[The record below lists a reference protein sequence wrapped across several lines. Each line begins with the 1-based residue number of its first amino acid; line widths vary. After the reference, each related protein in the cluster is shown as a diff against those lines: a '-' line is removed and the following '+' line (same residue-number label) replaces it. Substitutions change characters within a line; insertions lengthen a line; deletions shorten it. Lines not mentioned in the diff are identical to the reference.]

1 MGALLLWIAVT
12 NSGTSKLGNRDVY
25 KLPGP
30 STINSALAIASSISP
45 VIAEEEGRGLYATVG
60 AGLGKHLNIDIDTAS
75 GGDDIEFGYPKDIH
89 DSKILLNNI
98 INSIQ
103 EVKGDEVCTIDL
115 RNVENNFCSYFVICN
130 GTSNTHVNSI
140 VGSIQKKISKEET

>member
-1 MGALLLWIAVT
+1 MV
-12 NSGTSKLGNRDVY
+12 
-25 KLPGP
+25 
-30 STINSALAIASSISP
+30 
-45 VIAEEEGRGLYATVG
+45 
-60 AGLGKHLNIDIDTAS
+60 
-75 GGDDIEFGYPKDIH
+75 KDIH

-140 VGSIQKKISKEET
+140 VGSIQKKISKKLKEKPYNTEGEENAEWVLIDYVDIVVHVFQKNVRSYYKLEELWGDALINKISSKN

>member
-1 MGALLLWIAVT
+1 MV
-12 NSGTSKLGNRDVY
+12 
-25 KLPGP
+25 
-30 STINSALAIASSISP
+30 
-45 VIAEEEGRGLYATVG
+45 
-60 AGLGKHLNIDIDTAS
+60 
-75 GGDDIEFGYPKDIH
+75 KDIH

-140 VGSIQKKISKEET
+140 VGSIQKKISKELKEKPYNTEGEENAEWVLIDYVDIVVHVFQKNIRSYYKLEELWGDALINKISSKN

>member
-1 MGALLLWIAVT
+1 MV
-12 NSGTSKLGNRDVY
+12 
-25 KLPGP
+25 
-30 STINSALAIASSISP
+30 
-45 VIAEEEGRGLYATVG
+45 
-60 AGLGKHLNIDIDTAS
+60 
-75 GGDDIEFGYPKDIH
+75 KDIH

-140 VGSIQKKISKEET
+140 VGSIQKKISKELKEKPYNTEGEENAEWVLIDYVDIVVHVFQKNVRSYYKLEELWGDALINKISSKN

>member
-1 MGALLLWIAVT
+1 MV
-12 NSGTSKLGNRDVY
+12 
-25 KLPGP
+25 
-30 STINSALAIASSISP
+30 
-45 VIAEEEGRGLYATVG
+45 
-60 AGLGKHLNIDIDTAS
+60 
-75 GGDDIEFGYPKDIH
+75 KDIH

-140 VGSIQKKISKEET
+140 VGSIQKKISKELKEKPYNTEGEENAEWVLIDYVDIVVHVFQKNVRSYYKLEELWDS

>member
-1 MGALLLWIAVT
+1 MV
-12 NSGTSKLGNRDVY
+12 
-25 KLPGP
+25 
-30 STINSALAIASSISP
+30 
-45 VIAEEEGRGLYATVG
+45 
-60 AGLGKHLNIDIDTAS
+60 
-75 GGDDIEFGYPKDIH
+75 KDIH

-140 VGSIQKKISKEET
+140 VGSIQKKISKELKEKPYNTEGEENAEWVLIDYVDIVVHVFQKNVRSYYKLEELWGNALINKISSKN

>member
-1 MGALLLWIAVT
+1 MV
-12 NSGTSKLGNRDVY
+12 
-25 KLPGP
+25 
-30 STINSALAIASSISP
+30 
-45 VIAEEEGRGLYATVG
+45 
-60 AGLGKHLNIDIDTAS
+60 
-75 GGDDIEFGYPKDIH
+75 KDIH

-140 VGSIQKKISKEET
+140 VGSIQKKISKELKEKPYNTEGEENAEWVLIDYVDIVVHVLQKNVRSYYKLEELWGDALINKISSKN

>member
-1 MGALLLWIAVT
+1 MV
-12 NSGTSKLGNRDVY
+12 
-25 KLPGP
+25 
-30 STINSALAIASSISP
+30 
-45 VIAEEEGRGLYATVG
+45 
-60 AGLGKHLNIDIDTAS
+60 
-75 GGDDIEFGYPKDIH
+75 KDIH
-89 DSKILLNNI
+89 DSKILLTNI

-140 VGSIQKKISKEET
+140 VGSIQKKISKELKEKPYNTEGEENAEWVLIDYVDIVVHVFQKNVRSYYKLEELWGDALINKISSKN

>member
-1 MGALLLWIAVT
+1 MV
-12 NSGTSKLGNRDVY
+12 
-25 KLPGP
+25 
-30 STINSALAIASSISP
+30 
-45 VIAEEEGRGLYATVG
+45 
-60 AGLGKHLNIDIDTAS
+60 KH
-75 GGDDIEFGYPKDIH
+75 IH

-140 VGSIQKKISKEET
+140 VGSIQKKISKELKEKPYNTEGEENAEWVLIDYVDIVVHVFQKNVRSYYKLEELWGDALINKISSKN

>member
-1 MGALLLWIAVT
+1 MV
-12 NSGTSKLGNRDVY
+12 
-25 KLPGP
+25 
-30 STINSALAIASSISP
+30 
-45 VIAEEEGRGLYATVG
+45 
-60 AGLGKHLNIDIDTAS
+60 
-75 GGDDIEFGYPKDIH
+75 KDIH
-89 DSKILLNNI
+89 DSEILLNNI

-140 VGSIQKKISKEET
+140 VGSIQKKISKELKEKPYNTEGEENAEWVLIDYVDIVVHVFQKNVRSYYKLEELWGDALINKISSKN

>member
-1 MGALLLWIAVT
+1 MV
-12 NSGTSKLGNRDVY
+12 
-25 KLPGP
+25 
-30 STINSALAIASSISP
+30 
-45 VIAEEEGRGLYATVG
+45 
-60 AGLGKHLNIDIDTAS
+60 
-75 GGDDIEFGYPKDIH
+75 KDIH

-103 EVKGDEVCTIDL
+103 EVKGDEVCKIDL

-140 VGSIQKKISKEET
+140 VGSIQKKISKELKEKPYNTEGEENAEWVLIDYVDIVVHVFQKNVRSYYKLEELWGDALINKISSKN

>member
-1 MGALLLWIAVT
+1 MV
-12 NSGTSKLGNRDVY
+12 
-25 KLPGP
+25 
-30 STINSALAIASSISP
+30 
-45 VIAEEEGRGLYATVG
+45 
-60 AGLGKHLNIDIDTAS
+60 
-75 GGDDIEFGYPKDIH
+75 KDIH

-103 EVKGDEVCTIDL
+103 EVKGVEVCTIDL

-140 VGSIQKKISKEET
+140 VGSIQKKISKELKEKPYNTEGEENAEWVLIDYVDIVVHVFQKNIRSYYKLEELWGDALINKISSKN